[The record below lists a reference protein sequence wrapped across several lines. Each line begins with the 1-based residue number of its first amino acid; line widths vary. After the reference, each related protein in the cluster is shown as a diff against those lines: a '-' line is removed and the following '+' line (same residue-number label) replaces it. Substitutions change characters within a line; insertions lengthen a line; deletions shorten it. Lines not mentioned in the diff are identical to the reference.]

1 MSAPARLNSRHS
13 SATLL
18 LIAAQWLLTAFG
30 IFCLVGAVMVIA
42 LTPEAWPL

>member
-1 MSAPARLNSRHS
+1 MSAPAQLNSRPS

-18 LIAAQWLLTAFG
+18 LIAVQWLLTAVG